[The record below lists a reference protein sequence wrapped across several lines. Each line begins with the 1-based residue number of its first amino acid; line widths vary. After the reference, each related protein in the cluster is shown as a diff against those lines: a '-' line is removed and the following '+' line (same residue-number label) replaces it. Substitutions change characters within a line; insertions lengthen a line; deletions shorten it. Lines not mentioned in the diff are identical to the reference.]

1 MHSRDVSTGATFRY
15 LNPIP
20 TRGGRFCLPSQRSH
34 LNFPCGYVPVY
45 VYQLFIVLR
54 LAQRFLALE
63 SALQL
68 RKTNCSC
75 PNWMSWKI
83 PKVHLCNIF
92 CGHRRPIM
100 FSSIFYSLP
109 SNNFKC
115 IILTFTVQTDF
126 FSYMRIHCGSWSVLR
141 GILLFLCSLGFFFA
155 SRYLKRSLWNTQS

>member
-1 MHSRDVSTGATFRY
+1 MRTKNYKDFCPTKQTRIVAKCAMILVNFLLAFWEKQWPHKFI
-15 LNPIP
+15 LNL
-20 TRGGRFCLPSQRSH
+20 TDL
-34 LNFPCGYVPVY
+34 YVN
-45 VYQLFIVLR
+45 QLFIVLR

-141 GILLFLCSLGFFFA
+141 GILLFLCSFGFFCF
-155 SRYLKRSLWNTQS
+155 